1 MSDPRVI
8 GFAVALFLSLA
19 APVSSWGD
27 EAASAPSVDIE
38 LPLEPHREP
47 NSDLAAA
54 LALEGK
60 LDEALAVYA
69 EVLAENP
76 EQRDAIFGRARVL
89 GWLGRYDESLAVLDG
104 TLADSPDDVE
114 ALVLRA
120 RVLGWTERYESG
132 EADARHA
139 LSLAPDSVEAHIVLG
154 DLLTWSQ
161 RGGEAKAEYEEAL
174 RIAPDSGEAEEGL
187 RRLLG
192 GSLPGEA
199 SPHARRLRADFGLR
213 FDSLDGGSSDWW
225 QEDLHIAFQALPRLR
240 LYTGLTQTRRYDLHD
255 TQASVGVSWAG
266 RDGWWLGAGAVFG
279 PDADVVARYVVSVE
293 AAGRVAEPVVLKISY
308 RRSWYAGSVETDA
321 LTPGVEFWLGDK
333 AKLLGRYH
341 FTRLSGGRLGH
352 AGSLR
357 AELFPQGR
365 LIPYAAV
372 GYGTEAFAPSTVQSA
387 RTRARNISASG
398 GLVWKF
404 RDGFGLRLG
413 YAFEDLDRTYRRH
426 GLEAGLF
433 GEF

>member
-1 MSDPRVI
+1 MCDTHAL
-8 GFAVALFLSLA
+8 GVALALLLSLV
-19 APVSSWGD
+19 APVASWGD
-27 EAASAPSVDIE
+27 ESSAEPSVDVE
-38 LPLEPHREP
+38 WPREP
-47 NSDLAAA
+47 QPEPTADLAAA
-54 LALEGK
+54 LALDGK
-60 LDEALAVYA
+60 VEEALAVYA
-69 EVLAENP
+69 ELLARNP
-76 EQRDAIFGRARVL
+76 ENRDAIFGRARVL
-89 GWLGRYDESLAVLDG
+89 GWLGRYDESLAALDG
-104 TLADSPDDVE
+104 MLADSPDDVD

-120 RVLGWTERYESG
+120 RVLGWTERYERG
-132 EADARHA
+132 EVDARRA
-139 LSLAPDSVEAHIVLG
+139 LSLAPDSIDAHIVLG

-161 RGGEAKAEYEEAL
+161 RGGEAKSVYEEAL
-174 RIAPDSGEAEEGL
+174 RIAPDSHEAEEGL
-187 RRLLG
+187 RRLVG

-213 FDSLDGGSSDWW
+213 FDSLEGGSSDWW
-225 QEDLHIAFQALPRLR
+225 QEDLHVAFQALPRLR

-266 RDGWWLGAGAVFG
+266 RRGWWLGAGAVFG

-293 AAGRVAEPVVLKISY
+293 AAGRVVEPVVLKISY

-321 LTPGVEFWLGDK
+321 LTPGVELWLSDK

-357 AELFPQGR
+357 AEIFPQGR

-387 RTRARNISASG
+387 RTRARNVSASG